1 MIGMVKA
8 PLEWDGWPAARKL
21 ILRSVEA
28 SDDRIE
34 DVERELG
41 SGNAQLWICEGMA
54 GVTQLLATKHGK
66 QCFIWQLGGE
76 WGSHALDLLGA
87 VERWAR
93 LEGCVSIEGNMR
105 PGFERLL
112 KDWRK
117 HTVVLRK
124 ALA

>member
-1 MIGMVKA
+1 MIGMVRD
-8 PLEWDGWPAARKL
+8 PLQWERWPWARDL
-21 ILRSVEA
+21 VLRSVDQ
-28 SDDRIE
+28 SDDRME
-34 DVERELG
+34 DVERELA
-41 SGNAQLWICEGMA
+41 SGKAQLWVCDGMA
-54 GVTQLLATKHGK
+54 GVTQLLMTKRGK

-76 WGSHALDLLGA
+76 WGPEALELLAG

-112 KDWRK
+112 KWRK

-124 ALA
+124 VLA